1 MRDFTM
7 PNTECI
13 QNRAHWSLLMLGTS
27 IMLLGVFFLIGGGW
41 LIVLGGSWYYGL
53 AGIVLLLSGM
63 QLIRNK
69 TGGAWLYGVFYLI
82 TLLWTA
88 WESGSNY
95 WGWVPRLGLATAL
108 AFLVALLLPR
118 LGSGSGRKI
127 SRPLLGGTI
136 AIFIAAFILAFVPYN
151 VILPKSDI
159 PNSPLVATA
168 VTQPS
173 DQEKTDWRVYGRDE
187 QSTRYSPLEQLTPK
201 NVGKLERAWVYRT
214 GDLPPTGKPNKWAA
228 ETTPIKVGN
237 GVFLCSATN
246 DLIRLDPASGK
257 EVWRYKSEVKFN
269 SVPYTAACRGVTY
282 YQSKIIP
289 SGQACHTRIIEATL
303 DMRLIAV
310 DAETGQLCENFGDKG
325 QTNLLVGM
333 GKTVPGFL
341 AVTAPPPIVNGTI
354 VVNHQVLDGQR
365 RWAPSGVIRGYSA
378 EDGKFQW
385 AWDVNRPN
393 ENREPPTGE
402 SYSRGTPN
410 SWTAM
415 VGDNQLGL
423 VYVPTGNSAAD
434 YYSAMR
440 SEAENKVSSAIVAL
454 DASNGKVRWVFQTV
468 HKDVWDYDLGSQ
480 PTLMDY
486 PDNSGKAVPAIIVPT
501 KRGQIFVLDRRSGI
515 PLTPI
520 EERPAPTGVVKDDP
534 RSPTQPWSVGMPRL
548 GFPDLTE
555 KNMWGMT
562 PLDQLYCRIKFRQAR
577 YEGEFTA
584 PSQSQ
589 PWIEYP
595 GYNGGSDWGSVAY
608 NPQTGILVANW
619 NNTPMYNKLLSREE
633 ANQRGLRAIDDP
645 LYKPGGGGAE
655 GPGAMADTPY
665 GISVSP
671 FLMPLTNVLCNEPPY
686 GMITAIDMHK
696 REVIWQRPLGTARA
710 NGPFGLPTY
719 LPIEVGTPNNGG
731 PIITAGGL
739 SFVAAATDNLIRAI
753 DIKTGKVVWSDV
765 LPAGGQA
772 TPMTYE
778 YQGRQYLVI
787 MAGGHHFM
795 QTPVGDYVIAYALPK
810 N

>member
-1 MRDFTM
+1 M